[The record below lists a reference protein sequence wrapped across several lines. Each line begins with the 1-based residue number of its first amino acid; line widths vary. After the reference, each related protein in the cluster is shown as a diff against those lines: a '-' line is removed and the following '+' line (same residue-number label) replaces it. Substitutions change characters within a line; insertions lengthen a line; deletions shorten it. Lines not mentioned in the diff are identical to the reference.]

1 MTATRTSTGSADG
14 RAPVGPTKPRIG
26 LLGIMQGLYDAML
39 PGIDERQGAY
49 AQELGAALGDVAETS
64 WSRRR

>member
-14 RAPVGPTKPRIG
+14 QAPVGPTKPRIG

-39 PGIDERQGAY
+39 PGIESARARTRRRW
-49 AQELGAALGDVAETS
+49 ARRSTASPTS
-64 WSRRR
+64 SSRRR